1 MASDIVRFGILGL
14 GMGSVRAETATK
26 TPGAELACV
35 CSLDEAQAWE
45 WASKLDCDWTTHY
58 GEMLDRQDIDVI
70 GVLTSSG
77 THCDYAIQ
85 ALESGKHTFTT
96 KPMDISLAKIDAAI
110 EAAERVGKILAV
122 DFGLRYSPVNHKIRM
137 AVRSGMFGKI
147 LYSDLVMRWYRA
159 QEYYDGGIPAG
170 WRSRTAT
177 ESGSIANQGVHSVD
191 LMQWILG
198 PVSTVYGRMGT
209 VGHDIET
216 EDQTMSLLTFNS
228 GAWGLIHTTTCS
240 TPDLSTK
247 WEVGGK
253 GGSFVW
259 GENKVSL
266 WHSEADPESSIDDLQ
281 VDPNL
286 PDSIIADM
294 VSAVT
299 KGTPV
304 QCDGYEGRKSVAIFE
319 AVYESSR
326 TGQVVELA

>member
-1 MASDIVRFGILGL
+1 MSDLVRFGILGL

-35 CSLDEAQAWE
+35 CSLDAAQAQE
-45 WASKLDCDWTTHY
+45 WAGKLHCDWTTHY
-58 GEMLDRQDIDVI
+58 EEMLDRQDIDVI
-70 GVLTSSG
+70 GVLTPSG

-85 ALESGKHTFTT
+85 ALQAGKHTFTT
-96 KPMDISLAKIDAAI
+96 KPMDIRLEKVDAAI
-110 EAAERVGKILAV
+110 QAAEMAGRILAV
-122 DFGLRYSPVNHKIRM
+122 DFGLRYSPVNHQIRM
-137 AVRSGMFGKI
+137 AVRSGKFGKI
-147 LYSDLVMRWYRA
+147 LYSDLLMRWLRT

-191 LMQWILG
+191 LLQWILG
-198 PVSTVYGRMGT
+198 PVATVYGRMGT
-209 VGHDIET
+209 VGHKIET
-216 EDQTMSLLTFNS
+216 EDMTMSLLTFQS

-240 TPDLSTK
+240 TPDLSTT
-247 WEVGGK
+247 WEVGGE

-259 GENKVSL
+259 SENKVSL
-266 WHSEADPESSIDDLQ
+266 WHSAADPNSSIDDFE

-299 KGTPV
+299 KDMPV
-304 QCDGYEGRKSVAIFE
+304 QCDGHEGRKSVALFN

-326 TGQVVELA
+326 TGKVVEIE

>member
-1 MASDIVRFGILGL
+1 MSDLVRFGILGL

-35 CSLDEAQAWE
+35 CSLDEAQARE
-45 WASKLDCDWTTHY
+45 WAGKLDCDWTTRY
-58 GEMLDRQDIDVI
+58 EEMLVRQDIDVI
-70 GVLTSSG
+70 GVLSPSG

-85 ALESGKHTFTT
+85 ALEAGKHAFTT
-96 KPMDISLAKIDAAI
+96 KPMDIRLEKVDAAI
-110 EAAERVGKILAV
+110 QAAERTGKILAV
-122 DFGLRYSPVNHKIRM
+122 DFGLRYSPVNHKLRM
-137 AVRSGMFGKI
+137 AVRSGKFGKI
-147 LYSDLVMRWYRA
+147 LYSDLLMRWYRT

-209 VGHDIET
+209 FGHEIET
-216 EDQTMSLLTFNS
+216 EDHTMSLLTFES

-240 TPDLSTK
+240 TPDLGTK
-247 WEVGGK
+247 WEVGGT
-253 GGSFVW
+253 GGSFMW
-259 GENKVSL
+259 SENKVPL
-266 WHSEADPESSIDDLQ
+266 WHSGVDPESSIDDFE
-281 VDPNL
+281 VDTNL
-286 PDSIIADM
+286 PESIIADM

-304 QCDGYEGRKSVAIFE
+304 QCDGYEGRKSVAIFQ

-326 TGQVVELA
+326 TGQVVELG